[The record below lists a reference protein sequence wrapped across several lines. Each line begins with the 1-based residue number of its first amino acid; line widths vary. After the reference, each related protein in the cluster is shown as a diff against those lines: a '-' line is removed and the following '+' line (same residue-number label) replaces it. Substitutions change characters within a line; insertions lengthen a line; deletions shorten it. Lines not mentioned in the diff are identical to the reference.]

1 MTVSDKSCANCAL
14 HRAEKRPKVVSEV
27 FDTVVEFEDEDATVY
42 HCTVTHK
49 EIGFE
54 PIYCDSYRPPK
65 DVKNAL
71 DEWEARFLARQ
82 K

>member
-1 MTVSDKSCANCAL
+1 MTDTEKNCSNCSL
-14 HRAEKRPKVVSEV
+14 HRVEKRPKVVSEL

-42 HCTVTHK
+42 HCTVSKK

-54 PIYCDSYRPPK
+54 PIYCDSYKPPK
-65 DVKNAL
+65 DVKQEL
-71 DEWEARFLARQ
+71 DSWEARFLARQ